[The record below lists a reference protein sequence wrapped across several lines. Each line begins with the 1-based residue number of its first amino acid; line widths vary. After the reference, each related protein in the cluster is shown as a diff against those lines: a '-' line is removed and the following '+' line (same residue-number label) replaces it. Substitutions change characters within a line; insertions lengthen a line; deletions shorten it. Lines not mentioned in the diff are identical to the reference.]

1 MSSFTEQEREN
12 FLEEFERKYE
22 ETDAIIDEKIKN
34 VVR

>member
-1 MSSFTEQEREN
+1 MSSFTEQERESFLAN
-12 FLEEFERKYE
+12 FGRKYE